1 MRFERRPAP
10 STLPWLLP
18 MAWPM
23 RRFVPYFK
31 FLKPVLRPLIAAIVC
46 GLIYGAANG
55 AGLPL
60 MAKNV
65 FPKIFG
71 ADAPPL
77 DTVQLIGVAL
87 WLPCVFTIRGVAGYV
102 NSYLIQYSG
111 VRILEAL
118 RLEYFTKLQLLPL
131 SFFSRKSSGDLIAR
145 GLGDTNQLQNTL
157 VVISN
162 EIIKQPATLLGA
174 LGYLGYL
181 AFTENGVILVLLTLA
196 IIPMCVFPIRY
207 VGRKMVEKARQL
219 QWQTGS
225 ITDRFTE
232 NLAATREVRAFGLE
246 QMEVNRFQALS
257 RAMLR
262 AQMKVVKYQQ
272 ALAPT
277 IEIISAIGM
286 SMTFVYAYRIHI
298 PLESF
303 LAIIAA
309 LVVCY
314 DPIKKLGALSN
325 EIRRGEVSLE
335 RLEEVLNEP
344 LGISDPENPVPVDR
358 LNGDIAFRDVT
369 FSYKAGEPV
378 LRDVSIRIP
387 TGTVCALVGP
397 SGAGKSTFASLVPRF
412 HDIDGGRLSI
422 DDIDVRDMKL
432 ADLRRNIAIVSQDPV
447 LFNDTIYN
455 NLLYGRLDATG
466 EEVERAARDAFAH
479 DFIQSLPNGY
489 DSLAGER
496 GSNLSGGQ
504 KQRIALA
511 RAFLRQAPILI
522 LDEATSALD
531 SESEAYVQKALKK
544 LMSGKTVLII
554 AHRFSTIR
562 DASMILVFQEARI
575 VAHGSH
581 SALYESSPLY
591 KALYDRQQSAA

>member
-1 MRFERRPAP
+1 MQRF
-10 STLPWLLP
+10 L
-18 MAWPM
+18 
-23 RRFVPYFK
+23 PYFK
-31 FLKPVLRPLIAAIVC
+31 YLRPVLRPLIAAILC
-46 GLIYGAANG
+46 GLVYGAANG

-60 MAKNV
+60 MAKQV

-71 ADAPPL
+71 SHASVL
-77 DTVQLIGVAL
+77 GKWELIGIAL
-87 WLPCVFTIRGVAGYV
+87 WLPFVFTLRGVAGYL
-102 NSYLIQYSG
+102 NSYLIQYTG
-111 VRILEAL
+111 VRVLEAL
-118 RLEYFTKLQLLPL
+118 RVDYFTKLQVLPL
-131 SFFSRKSSGDLIAR
+131 SFFSRRTTGDLIAR

-162 EIIKQPATLLGA
+162 EIIKQPATLIGA
-174 LGYLGYL
+174 VGYLIYL
-181 AFTENGVILVLLTLA
+181 AVTEQGVVLVLLTLT
-196 IIPMCVFPIRY
+196 IIPLCVFPIRF
-207 VGRKMVEKARQL
+207 VGKKMVEKARML
-219 QWQTGS
+219 QTQSGS

-232 NLAATREVRAFGLE
+232 NLSATREVRAFGLE
-246 QMEVNRFQALS
+246 DMEVGRFRDLS
-257 RAMLR
+257 RAMLT
-262 AQMKVVKYQQ
+262 AQMKVVKYAQ
-272 ALAPT
+272 ALAPS
-277 IEIISAIGM
+277 IEIISSIGM
-286 SMTFVYAYRIHI
+286 SITLVYAYRMHI

-314 DPIKKLGALSN
+314 DPVKKLGALSN

-344 LGISDPENPVPVDR
+344 VEIADPEHSVPVDR
-358 LNGDIAFRDVT
+358 LSGDIAFSDVT
-369 FSYKAGEPV
+369 FAYKKGESV
-378 LRDVSIRIP
+378 LRDISIRIP

-412 HDIDGGRLSI
+412 HDVGSGRISIDG
-422 DDIDVRDMKL
+422 IDVRDMRL
-432 ADLRRNIAIVSQDPV
+432 ADLRRNIAIVSQEPV

-455 NLLYGRLDATG
+455 NLLFGRLDATRD
-466 EEVERAARDAFAH
+466 EVERAARDAFAH
-479 DFIQSLPNGY
+479 DFILSLPNGY
-489 DSLAGER
+489 ETMVGER

-504 KQRIALA
+504 KQRVALA

-531 SESEAYVQKALKK
+531 SESEAFVQRALKK
-544 LMSGKTVLII
+544 LMTGKTVLII

-581 SALYESSPLY
+581 MALYESNALY
-591 KALYDRQQSAA
+591 KSLYDRQQTAAA